1 MQKKRAR
8 ERIIM
13 FLCII
18 SLLFT
23 PVLAASQ
30 SNAMRVSLDLKSATV
45 KEFFDA
51 VKVQTG
57 LNFIYSTEQVKNMP
71 RITIQSNSQPISEV
85 LNKVLANTGYS
96 YEIEGNIVT
105 IVYQQ
110 PKENVRTATGVV
122 VDEGGLPLPGA
133 YIKLSKTEHSTITD
147 NEGKFSINLFHQ
159 KEPVLIVSYLGMIVQ
174 EVKVAGTK
182 PMTIVMKSDVKSI
195 DEVVV
200 TGYQEID
207 RRKLASSISSIKG
220 ADLIGGEYLSID
232 KMLQGRLPGVAV
244 MNMSSTP
251 GADSNLRIRGS
262 SSITGNREPVWV
274 VDGIILEEPVNI
286 STEELN
292 SPDKIN
298 LIGNAIGSVNPE
310 DIERV
315 DILKDASA
323 TAIYGIKAANGVIV
337 VTTKQGKSQK
347 PSISYTATLGITA
360 PPTYDKMFRMN
371 SADRIDM
378 SIEMQERGLSF
389 GSYKPSDIGYE
400 GALQH
405 LWNKDITY
413 QEFLNQVKTLKGLN
427 TDWYDLLFRTAF
439 THQHSVSITG
449 GNDRSNYYMSMG
461 YANNNSVTI
470 GEGLERYN
478 VLAKINTRINRN
490 IHLGLKVSGSLSK
503 AEHPHTSIDVY
514 EYAYNTSRA
523 IPLRTASNELYFYA
537 NEAGRNG
544 VLSYNIMNELNHTGN
559 KNDNSAI
566 DVAVNLD
573 WKVASW
579 MRFSSILGLSRSNVT
594 QENWG
599 DEQSYYIS
607 SMRQSPY
614 GKMLPN
620 PIEDS
625 EFAERYCLL
634 PFGGELMTTNT
645 RNTSYTW
652 RNSLSLMQSFGKHEV
667 SGSIGQE
674 VRSSKYDGL
683 SSTQYGYL
691 PERGKKFVDIDPT
704 VWKRYGALV
713 KSHPDVVTDTKNNV
727 ISLYATAAYVYD
739 SRYIL
744 NFNIRTD
751 GSNKFGQS
759 KSVRFL
765 PIWSVSTRW
774 NVINE
779 KFMKNV
785 DFLNDLAIRASYGIQ
800 GNVHPDQTPNLI
812 ASLGTLESMPQE
824 YISTLYKLPNNKLK
838 WEKTNS
844 YNIAID
850 WAFWNNR
857 IYGSLD
863 VYYKKGVDQVVTKNV
878 APSTGASSVSINDG
892 DVENKGWDLAVS
904 FVPIQTRD
912 WMWSLSFNTGKNYNK
927 VLNAGNSAITWQD
940 YIAGTLVSNG
950 NAINSFY
957 SYKFDKLDDQ
967 GFPTFKDI
975 NEKDEEGN
983 AVVHSLQE
991 MYDRA
996 FVLSGKREPDLTG
1009 GFSTY
1014 LKYKNI
1020 TFNALFSFSFGN
1032 KMRLNDLYE
1041 SSGQRLPYPDQN
1053 MSSEF
1058 VNRWREPGDE
1068 DRTII
1073 PVLSDKSLQIN
1084 DKDVTYRIADNGWD
1098 MYNKSDIRVVSGS
1111 FLRCRSMSIRY
1122 DFKREWLKPVYLKG
1136 ASVSFDMGN
1145 VFVIK
1150 DKALKGRDPEQIGF
1164 GSRSIPPQR
1173 SYSLRFNITL

>member
-251 GADSNLRIRGS
+251 GAAPKIRFSGS

-1164 GSRSIPPQR
+1164 GSRSVPPQR

>member
-1 MQKKRAR
+1 MLCLFALSMILSAWTFPSDERKVTLDLKEVTMETFLNAVKEKAGINMLYNSQMFDGVSLVTVKATNEPWNLLLNRVLSPRGFTYATKNDIVVIKRKEQKKR
-8 ERIIM
+8 
-13 FLCII
+13 
-18 SLLFT
+18 
-23 PVLAASQ
+23 VLEGKVVDDMGDEVSGVTILIVDKDQ
-30 SNAMRVSLDLKSATV
+30 NVGTMTDPNGNFSLDLPT
-45 KEFFDA
+45 D
-51 VKVQTG
+51 
-57 LNFIYSTEQVKNMP
+57 N
-71 RITIQSNSQPISEV
+71 
-85 LNKVLANTGYS
+85 
-96 YEIEGNIVT
+96 T
-105 IVYQQ
+105 IVRISFVGM
-110 PKENVRTATGVV
+110 KTLEINTAKLNLEKKQTFQLVPDAKLL
-122 VDEGGLPLPGA
+122 DE
-133 YIKLSKTEHSTITD
+133 I
-147 NEGKFSINLFHQ
+147 
-159 KEPVLIVSYLGMIVQ
+159 
-174 EVKVAGTK
+174 
-182 PMTIVMKSDVKSI
+182 
-195 DEVVV
+195 VV

-207 RRKLASSISSIKG
+207 RRKLASSILSIKG
-220 ADLIGGEYLSID
+220 SDLMGGEYMSVD

-251 GADSNLRIRGS
+251 GAAPKIRIRGS

-274 VDGIILEEPVNI
+274 VDGIILEERVNI

-298 LIGNAIGSVNPE
+298 LIGNAIGSLNPE

-323 TAIYGIKAANGVIV
+323 TAIYGVKAANGVIV
-337 VTTKQGKSQK
+337 VTTKRGKAQK
-347 PSISYTATLGITA
+347 PSISYTATLGMTA

-378 SIEMQERGLSF
+378 SMEMQERGLSF

-413 QEFLNQVKTLKGLN
+413 QEFLNQVKVLKGLN
-427 TDWYDLLFRTAF
+427 TDWYDLLFRRAF
-439 THQHSVSITG
+439 THQHSISVTG
-449 GNDRSNYYMSMG
+449 GSEQGDYYMSVG
-461 YANNNSVTI
+461 YANDESVTT

-478 VLAKINTRINRN
+478 VLAKINTKINRN
-490 IHLGLKVSGSLSK
+490 IRLGLKVSGSLSK
-503 AEHPHTSIDVY
+503 TDHPHTSIDVY

-523 IPLRTASNELYFYA
+523 IPLRTASNDLYFYA
-537 NEAGRNG
+537 NQSGYTG
-544 VLSYNIMNELNHTGN
+544 SIPFNIINELNHTGN
-559 KNDNSAI
+559 KNDNSSI
-566 DVAVNLD
+566 DVAIDLD

-579 MRFSSILGLSRSNVT
+579 MRFSSLLGVSRSNVA
-594 QENWG
+594 QEDWA
-599 DEQSYYIS
+599 DEQSFYIS
-607 SMRQSPY
+607 SMRMTPY
-614 GKMLPN
+614 GTMLPN
-620 PIEDS
+620 PAEDTQFS
-625 EFAERYCLL
+625 TKECRL
-634 PFGGELMTTNT
+634 PFGGELVTTNT

-652 RNSLSLMQSFGKHEV
+652 RNSLSLIQSFGIHEV

-674 VRSSKYDGL
+674 IHSSKYDGL
-683 SSTQYGYL
+683 KSTQYGYL
-691 PERGKKFVDIDPT
+691 PERGRRFVDIDPT
-704 VWKRYGALV
+704 IWVRYNSLLRG
-713 KSHPDVVTDTKNNV
+713 HPDVVTDTKNNM

-739 SRYIL
+739 SRYIF

-751 GSNKFGQS
+751 GSNKFGQD

-785 DFLNDLAIRASYGIQ
+785 NFLNDLAIRASYGIQ

-812 ASLGTLESMPQE
+812 ASLGALETLPQE
-824 YISTLYKLPNNKLK
+824 YISKLYKLPNNKLK
-838 WEKTNS
+838 WEKTRS
-844 YNIAID
+844 YNLAVD

-892 DVENKGWDLAVS
+892 DVENRGWDLAVS
-904 FVPIQTRD
+904 FVPIQTKD
-912 WMWSLSFNTGKNYNK
+912 WMWSMSFNTGKNYNK
-927 VLNAGNSAITWQD
+927 VLNAGNSALTWQD
-940 YIAGTLVSNG
+940 YISGSLVSNG
-950 NAINSFY
+950 HAVNSFY
-957 SYKFDKLDDQ
+957 SYKFDKLDAQ
-967 GFPTFKDI
+967 GYPTFKDT
-975 NEKDEEGN
+975 NEKDEKGN
-983 AVVHSLQE
+983 AVVHSQQE
-991 MYDRA
+991 MYDHA
-996 FVLSGKREPDLTG
+996 FVFSGKREPDLTG

-1020 TFNALFSFSFGN
+1020 TLNALFSFSFGN
-1032 KMRLNDLYE
+1032 NIRLNDLYE
-1041 SSGQRLPYPDQN
+1041 SSGQLLPYPDQN

-1068 DRTII
+1068 DRTNI
-1073 PVLSDKSLQIN
+1073 PVLSDKSLTIN
-1084 DKDVTYRIADNGWD
+1084 NKEVTYRIADNKWD
-1098 MYNKSDIRVVSGS
+1098 MYNKSDLRVVSGS

-1122 DFKREWLKPVYLKG
+1122 DLKREWLKSIYLKG
-1136 ASVSFDMGN
+1136 ASVSFDAGN

-1173 SYSLRFNITL
+1173 SYSLRFNIIL

>member
-105 IVYQQ
+105 IVDQQ

-174 EVKVAGTK
+174 EVKVASTK

-251 GADSNLRIRGS
+251 GAAPKIRIRGS

>member
-232 KMLQGRLPGVAV
+232 KMLQ
-244 MNMSSTP
+244 
-251 GADSNLRIRGS
+251 
-262 SSITGNREPVWV
+262 
-274 VDGIILEEPVNI
+274 
-286 STEELN
+286 ELN